1 MLPGSLIKWCKYKH
15 VFNIWKNDIKGMGNV
30 NEKKKRSWLKIPHTY
45 TIILAIIFLAGLAS
59 YVVPAGEFNW
69 TEDEETGKTL
79 VVEGSYHMIESEP
92 VSFFELF
99 TAIPMGL
106 EKGAQII
113 FYIFLVSGVFG
124 IIHKTGAIEAGVHKG
139 VRALEGKVKL
149 LIPLCM
155 ILFSIGGFTMGMA
168 EETIIFVPIG
178 IAIARAMGFDAVTG
192 TAMITLGAASGF
204 FGGMLNPF
212 TVGVAQS
219 LAEVPLFSGIG
230 FRFAV
235 YIFVL
240 GFAIWYVMRYAFK
253 VKKNPE
259 KSVIFDI
266 EQKEMKETEL
276 GNFSNLTG
284 RHKLVFIVMI
294 CGISFNIYGVFQ
306 WGWFLTELTAS
317 FFIMGL
323 FAGLVGGLNFGK
335 IFDSFI
341 DGAKA
346 VTFGALIVGF
356 ARAITVVLE
365 QGKIID
371 TIVYYAAEGI
381 GNLPQAISVIGMLF
395 IQAILNLFISSGSGQ
410 AAATMP
416 IMIPITDLL
425 GLERQIAVL
434 AFQYGDSIT
443 NSIIPTSS
451 ALMAYLAVAGIPY
464 ERWVKFIWK
473 LILGWALIACIALLF
488 AVALGI
494 S

>member
-1 MLPGSLIKWCKYKH
+1 METE
-15 VFNIWKNDIKGMGNV
+15 KNTV
-30 NEKKKRSWLKIPHTY
+30 PAKKNAWLKIPHTY
-45 TIILAIIFLAGLAS
+45 TLIFMIIFLAGLAS
-59 YVVPAGEFNW
+59 YVIPAGEFERV
-69 TEDEETGKTL
+69 EDKESGRML
-79 VVEGSYHMIESEP
+79 VVDGSYHTIESDP
-92 VSFFELF
+92 VSFFDVF
-99 TAIPMGL
+99 KSIPMGL

-113 FYIFLVSGVFG
+113 FYIFLVAGVFG
-124 IIHKTGAIEAGVHKG
+124 IIRTTGAIEAGVYKG
-139 VRALEGKVKL
+139 VRSLEGREKL
-149 LIPLCM
+149 LIPMSML
-155 ILFSIGGFTMGMA
+155 LFSIGGFTMGMA

-178 IAIARAMGFDAVTG
+178 IALARAMGFDAVTG

-219 LAEVPLFSGIG
+219 LAEIPLFSGIG
-230 FRFAV
+230 FRFVV

-240 GFAIWYVMRYAFK
+240 SFAIWYVTRYAYR
-253 VKKNPE
+253 VKRNPE
-259 KSVIFDI
+259 KSVIYDI
-266 EQKEMKETEL
+266 EQKEKHVAEL
-276 GNFSNLTG
+276 VEFPELTG
-284 RHKLVFIVMI
+284 RHKLVFIAMI
-294 CGISFNIYGVFQ
+294 CGLAFNVYGVFK

-317 FFIMGL
+317 FLIMGIV
-323 FAGLVGGLNFGK
+323 AGLVGGLKLGDM
-335 IFDSFI
+335 FDSFI

-365 QGKIID
+365 EGKIID
-371 TIVYYAAEGI
+371 TIVYAMASGI
-381 GNLPQAISVIGMLF
+381 GHLPEALNVIGML
-395 IQAILNLFISSGSGQ
+395 ITQALLNLFISSGSGQ

-425 GLERQIAVL
+425 GMERQIAVL

-451 ALMAYLAVAGIPY
+451 ALMGYLAVAGIPY

-473 LILGWALIACIALLF
+473 MIIGWALIACIALIV
-488 AVALGI
+488 AVAIGV

>member
-1 MLPGSLIKWCKYKH
+1 M
-15 VFNIWKNDIKGMGNV
+15 
-30 NEKKKRSWLKIPHTY
+30 
-45 TIILAIIFLAGLAS
+45 
-59 YVVPAGEFNW
+59 
-69 TEDEETGKTL
+69 L
-79 VVEGSYHMIESEP
+79 VVDGSYHHIDSNP
-92 VSFFELF
+92 VSIFEMF
-99 TAIPMGL
+99 TAVPMGL

-124 IIHKTGAIEAGVHKG
+124 IIRSTGAIEAGVYKG
-139 VRALEGKVKL
+139 VKALEGREKL
-149 LIPLCM
+149 LIPLSM
-155 ILFSIGGFTMGMA
+155 ILFSVGGFTMGMA

-178 IAIARAMGFDAVTG
+178 VAIARAMGFDAVTG

-219 LAEVPLFSGIG
+219 LADVPLFSGIG
-230 FRFAV
+230 FRAVV

-240 GFAIWYVMRYAFK
+240 SFAIFYVSRYAFK
-253 VKKNPE
+253 VKKNPQA
-259 KSVIFDI
+259 SVIYEI
-266 EQKEMKETEL
+266 EQQAK
-276 GNFSNLTG
+276 SNVSAIDIPSLTG
-284 RHKLVFIVMI
+284 KHKLVFIVMA
-294 CGISFNIYGVFQ
+294 CGIGFNIYGVFN
-306 WGWFLTELTAS
+306 WDWFLTQLTAS
-317 FFIMGL
+317 FLIMGL
-323 FAGLVGGLNFGK
+323 LAGLIGGLKPGT

-371 TIVYYAAEGI
+371 TIVYAA
-381 GNLPQAISVIGMLF
+381 L
-395 IQAILNLFISSGSGQ
+395 
-410 AAATMP
+410 
-416 IMIPITDLL
+416 
-425 GLERQIAVL
+425 
-434 AFQYGDSIT
+434 T

-464 ERWVKFIWK
+464 EKWIKFIWK
-473 LILGWALIACIALLF
+473 MILGWALIACVALIA

>member
-1 MLPGSLIKWCKYKH
+1 METE
-15 VFNIWKNDIKGMGNV
+15 KNSV
-30 NEKKKRSWLKIPHTY
+30 PVKKKTRLKVPHTY
-45 TIILAIIFLAGLAS
+45 TLIFIIIILAGLAS
-59 YVVPAGEFNW
+59 YVIPAGEFDRV
-69 TEDEETGKTL
+69 EDKESGRML
-79 VVEGSYHMIESEP
+79 VVDGSYHAIEQDP
-92 VSFFELF
+92 VSFFDLF
-99 TAIPMGL
+99 TSIPLGL

-113 FYIFLVSGVFG
+113 FYIFLVSGAFG
-124 IIHKTGAIEAGVHKG
+124 IIRTTGAIEAGVYKG
-139 VRALEGKVKL
+139 VRSLEGREKL
-149 LIPLCM
+149 LIPLSM
-155 ILFSIGGFTMGMA
+155 LIFSIGGFSMGMA

-240 GFAIWYVMRYAFK
+240 AFAIWYVSRYANK
-253 VKKNPE
+253 VKLNPE
-259 KSVIFDI
+259 KSVIYDI
-266 EQKEMKETEL
+266 EQKEKRTVGLVDFPEL
-276 GNFSNLTG
+276 TA
-284 RHKLVFIVMI
+284 RHKLVFIAMI
-294 CGISFNIYGVFQ
+294 FGLAFNIYGVFK

-317 FFIMGL
+317 FLIMGIVS
-323 FAGLVGGLNFGK
+323 GLVGGLQLGK

-341 DGAKA
+341 EGAKA

-365 QGKIID
+365 EGKIID
-371 TIVYYAAEGI
+371 SLVFMAASGI
-381 GNLPQAISVIGMLF
+381 SHLPQTLNVVGMF
-395 IQAILNLFISSGSGQ
+395 FTQAILNLFISSGSGQ

-416 IMIPITDLL
+416 IMVPITDIL
-425 GLERQIAVL
+425 GLERQLAVL
-434 AFQYGDSIT
+434 AFQYGDSVT

-451 ALMAYLAVAGIPY
+451 ALMGYLAIAGIPY

-473 LILGWALIACIALLF
+473 LILGWTLIACIALIA

>member
-1 MLPGSLIKWCKYKH
+1 ME
-15 VFNIWKNDIKGMGNV
+15 NEQNV
-30 NEKKKRSWLKIPHTY
+30 KKRSWLKVPHTY
-45 TIILAIIFLAGLAS
+45 TIIFAIIFLAGIAS
-59 YVVPAGEFNW
+59 YIIPAGEFDRV
-69 TEDEETGKTL
+69 EDEEGRML
-79 VVEGSYHMIESEP
+79 VVDGSYHHIESDP
-92 VSFFELF
+92 VSFFEMF

-124 IIHKTGAIEAGVHKG
+124 IIRSTGAIEAGVYKG
-139 VRALEGKVKL
+139 VKALEGREKL
-149 LIPLCM
+149 LIPLSM
-155 ILFSIGGFTMGMA
+155 ILFSVGGFTMGMA

-178 IAIARAMGFDAVTG
+178 VAIARAMGFDAVTG

-219 LAEVPLFSGIG
+219 LADVPLFSGIG
-230 FRFAV
+230 FRAVV

-240 GFAIWYVMRYAFK
+240 GFAIFYVSRYAFK
-253 VKKNPE
+253 VKKNPQA
-259 KSVIFDI
+259 SVIYDI
-266 EQKEMKETEL
+266 EQKAKSTVSEIDIPT
-276 GNFSNLTG
+276 LTG
-284 RHKLVFIVMI
+284 KHKFVFIVMA
-294 CGISFNIYGVFQ
+294 CGIGFNIYGVFN
-306 WGWFLTELTAS
+306 WGWFLTQLTAS
-317 FFIMGL
+317 FLIMGL
-323 FAGLVGGLNFGK
+323 IAGLIGGLK
-335 IFDSFI
+335 PATIFDSFI

-371 TIVYYAAEGI
+371 TIVYAASETI
-381 GNLPQAISVIGMLF
+381 GHLPHAISAIGMLF
-395 IQAILNLFISSGSGQ
+395 IQALLNLFISSGSGQ

-425 GLERQIAVL
+425 GLERQVAVL
-434 AFQYGDSIT
+434 AFQYGDSLT

-464 ERWVKFIWK
+464 EKWIKFIWK
-473 LILGWALIACIALLF
+473 MILGWAVIACLALIA
-488 AVALGI
+488 AVAIGI
-494 S
+494 T

>member
-1 MLPGSLIKWCKYKH
+1 ME
-15 VFNIWKNDIKGMGNV
+15 
-30 NEKKKRSWLKIPHTY
+30 NEQMAKKKSWLKVPHTY
-45 TIILAIIFLAGLAS
+45 TIIFAIIFLAGILS
-59 YVVPAGEFNW
+59 YIIPAGEFDRV
-69 TEDEETGKTL
+69 EDKEGRML
-79 VVEGSYHMIESEP
+79 VVDGSYHHIESEP
-92 VSFFELF
+92 VSFFEMF

-124 IIHKTGAIEAGVHKG
+124 IIRATGAIEAGVYKG
-139 VRALEGKVKL
+139 VKALEGREKL
-149 LIPLCM
+149 LIPLSM
-155 ILFSIGGFTMGMA
+155 ILFSVGGFTMGMA

-178 IAIARAMGFDAVTG
+178 VAIARAMGFDAVTG

-219 LAEVPLFSGIG
+219 LADVPLFSGIG
-230 FRFAV
+230 FRAV
-235 YIFVL
+235 VFVFVL
-240 GFAIWYVMRYAFK
+240 GFAIFYVSRYAFK
-253 VKKNPE
+253 VKKNPQA
-259 KSVIFDI
+259 SVIYDI
-266 EQKEMKETEL
+266 EQKAK
-276 GNFSNLTG
+276 SNLSTIAMPTLTG
-284 RHKLVFIVMI
+284 KHKLVFIAMV
-294 CGISFNIYGVFQ
+294 CGIGFNIYGVFN
-306 WGWFLTELTAS
+306 WGWFLTQLTAS
-317 FFIMGL
+317 FLIMGL
-323 FAGLVGGLNFGK
+323 IAGLLGGLKPGT

-371 TIVYYAAEGI
+371 TIVYAASETI
-381 GNLPQAISVIGMLF
+381 GHLPHSISAIGMLF
-395 IQAILNLFISSGSGQ
+395 IQALLNLFISSGSGQ

-425 GLERQIAVL
+425 GLERQVAVL
-434 AFQYGDSIT
+434 AFQYGDSLT

-464 ERWVKFIWK
+464 EKWIKFIWK
-473 LILGWALIACIALLF
+473 MILGWAVIACIALIA

>member
-1 MLPGSLIKWCKYKH
+1 M
-15 VFNIWKNDIKGMGNV
+15 
-30 NEKKKRSWLKIPHTY
+30 NEKKSSWLKVPHTY
-45 TIILAIIFLAGLAS
+45 TIILAIIILAGLAS
-59 YVVPAGEFNW
+59 YIVPAGEFDRVV
-69 TEDEETGKTL
+69 DEESGKTL
-79 VVEGSYHMIESEP
+79 VVEGSYKTIESDP
-92 VSFFELF
+92 VSFFDMF
-99 TAIPMGL
+99 TAIPLGL

-124 IIHKTGAIEAGVHKG
+124 IITKTGAIEAGVFKG
-139 VRALEGKVKL
+139 VRALEGREKL
-149 LIPLCM
+149 MIPMSM
-155 ILFSIGGFTMGMA
+155 ILFSIGGFTMGMS

-178 IAIARAMGFDAVTG
+178 IAIARGMGFDAITG

-219 LAEVPLFSGIG
+219 LAEVPLFSGMA
-230 FRFAV
+230 FRFGV

-240 GFAIWYVMRYAFK
+240 SFAIWYVMRYAFK
-253 VKKNPE
+253 VKNNPE

-266 EQKEMKETEL
+266 EQKAIKDTDL
-276 GNFSNLTG
+276 GNFPSLTG
-284 RHKLVFIVMI
+284 KHKLVFVAMVI
-294 CGISFNIYGVFQ
+294 GISFNIYGVFQ

-317 FFIMGL
+317 FLIMGII
-323 FAGLVGGLNFGK
+323 AGLIGGLKFGA

-371 TIVYYAAEGI
+371 TMVYYAAEGI
-381 GNLPQAISVIGMLF
+381 SNLPQSISVIGMLV
-395 IQAILNLFISSGSGQ
+395 IQAVLNLFISSGSGQ

-473 LILGWALIACIALLF
+473 LILGWLVIACIALIV
-488 AVALGI
+488 AVAIGV

>member
-1 MLPGSLIKWCKYKH
+1 ME
-15 VFNIWKNDIKGMGNV
+15 
-30 NEKKKRSWLKIPHTY
+30 NEQMAKKKNGLKVPHTY
-45 TIILAIIFLAGLAS
+45 TIIFAIIFLAGILS
-59 YVVPAGEFNW
+59 YIIPAGEFDRV
-69 TEDEETGKTL
+69 EDKEGRML
-79 VVEGSYHMIESEP
+79 VVDGSYHHIESEP
-92 VSFFELF
+92 VSFFEMF

-124 IIHKTGAIEAGVHKG
+124 IIRATGAIEAGVYKG
-139 VRALEGKVKL
+139 VKALEGREKL
-149 LIPLCM
+149 LIPLSM
-155 ILFSIGGFTMGMA
+155 ILFSVGGFTMGMA

-178 IAIARAMGFDAVTG
+178 VAIARAMGFDAVTG

-219 LAEVPLFSGIG
+219 LADVPLFSGIG
-230 FRFAV
+230 FRAV
-235 YIFVL
+235 VYVFVL
-240 GFAIWYVMRYAFK
+240 SFAIFYVSRYAFK
-253 VKKNPE
+253 VKKNPQA
-259 KSVIFDI
+259 SVIYDI
-266 EQKEMKETEL
+266 EQKAK
-276 GNFSNLTG
+276 SNLSTIAMPTLTG
-284 RHKLVFIVMI
+284 KHKLVFIAMV
-294 CGISFNIYGVFQ
+294 CGIGFNIYGVFN
-306 WGWFLTELTAS
+306 WGWFLTQLTAS
-317 FFIMGL
+317 FLIMGL
-323 FAGLVGGLNFGK
+323 IAGLLGGLKPGT

-371 TIVYYAAEGI
+371 TIVYAASETI
-381 GNLPQAISVIGMLF
+381 GHLPHSISAIGMLF
-395 IQAILNLFISSGSGQ
+395 IQALLNLFISSGSGQ

-425 GLERQIAVL
+425 GLERQVAVL
-434 AFQYGDSIT
+434 AFQYGDSLT

-464 ERWVKFIWK
+464 EKWIKFIWK
-473 LILGWALIACIALLF
+473 MILGWAVIACIALIA